1 MVKDTQKQVTVS
13 FPAKLSDEL
22 NKTAESEGFDSI
34 GKYMLSLHENR
45 KNRLTKL
52 ETFPHIKYLGYKD
65 DVMTLEDTHANKIV
79 GIRLKD
85 NRLWVVGD
93 GKETSNNLTYKF
105 YCAIH
110 PDYVFLKDSES
121 KKKQ

>member
-1 MVKDTQKQVTVS
+1 MVKDTQSQVTVS

-22 NKTAESEGFDSI
+22 NKTAELQGFDSI

-45 KNRLTKL
+45 KCRIEKL
-52 ETFPHIKYLGYKD
+52 EMFPHIKYLGYRD
-65 DVMTLEDTHANKIV
+65 DVMTLEDTHVNKIIGV
-79 GIRLKD
+79 RLKD

-93 GKETSNNLTYKF
+93 NKESNGNLMYKF

-110 PDYVFLKDSES
+110 PDYVNLKDCEP
-121 KKKQ
+121 KKK